1 MGLLPRV
8 LHVVASLPKFL
19 PFNPS
24 WEVAVT
30 HALWLG
36 LLQAASQRS
45 PTSVPG
51 HFRPICIWMPSL
63 GKPSRPPPSR
73 LCKSVGMKG
82 RILYAYIDISWYIHI
97 YIYIIIYCIS
107 FGVWLEHIPVTFGH
121 FGARFCCHQ
130 APIRGLRSSTS
141 TECHWAAPP
150 HRLVG
155 STLGATQQG
164 KDQNCLKTHLLDG
177 FREKNVHPG
186 PIL

>member
-1 MGLLPRV
+1 MWVCFLESFMWLLAC
-8 LHVVASLPKFL
+8 LSFCHS
-19 PFNPS
+19 
-24 WEVAVT
+24 T
-30 HALWLG
+30 HLG
-36 LLQAASQRS
+36 RSQSHMHCDWGCSKQHLNGVQR
-45 PTSVPG
+45 
-51 HFRPICIWMPSL
+51 PSL
-63 GKPSRPPPSR
+63 GISGQSASGCPHWANHQGR
-73 LCKSVGMKG
+73 LRAVCVNQWEWKVEFYMH
-82 RILYAYIDISWYIHI
+82 ILIYHDISI